1 MPLARIQVPGPI
13 QAQYLLRGL
22 APIGVGNRPGS
33 APSAWLPARLSARL
47 PARLPEWLP
56 GSLLA
61 RRSRQH
67 SALFP
72 GEGLR
77 RLPARVWDPC
87 LGPMSGTRVWDPCLG
102 PLSLALAWP
111 YCGPRILRLWG
122 GARGAEPDSCR
133 RRHSDMHWTP
143 HLGVDLV
150 GTPNG
155 MLEGAAKP
163 TPCSPRN
170 LHDLPRWRC
179 RRAGAVQEV

>member
-33 APSAWLPARLSARL
+33 APSAWLPARLSARLSARL

-87 LGPMSGTRVWDPCLG
+87 LGPMSGTHVWDPCLG
-102 PLSLALAWP
+102 PVSGTPISSPSLALLWP
-111 YCGPRILRLWG
+111 AYPATLGW
-122 GARGAEPDSCR
+122 GARCR
-133 RRHSDMHWTP
+133 ARQLPSPPFRHALDPASR
-143 HLGVDLV
+143 G
-150 GTPNG
+150 G
-155 MLEGAAKP
+155 
-163 TPCSPRN
+163 PCWNTERHAGGRCQAHA
-170 LHDLPRWRC
+170 LLPPQF
-179 RRAGAVQEV
+179 A